1 MDLAEFIPNA
11 LQYGISGL
19 SAIVF
24 LLAYNMLQVQNK
36 REEPNPAMLK
46 TIKSFMMV
54 ALIFS
59 ILAASSS
66 FIEAY
71 FGSGDEAGALYKKSL
86 VLNATN
92 SLSFQVKDSQQRHK
106 FDNGSVSKS
115 VGSFDTDAITEQMSE
130 DEFNFRVLRLAVFN
144 SISAFGGQ
152 KDILEE
158 SLENLELRRFS
169 FTKGQINR
177 VLAELETLIGLR
189 YAWLDRTAID
199 QANNELTRPS
209 ASQVMRTAS
218 IALPEN
224 VWIFSDY
231 PLGNTPAIVV
241 NFETLEALKSEL
253 ELLKNLAPAE
263 SE

>member
-36 REEPNPAMLK
+36 KEEPNPAMLK

-59 ILAASSS
+59 ILSAGSS

-71 FGSGDEAGALYKKSL
+71 FGGDSEAGQLYKKSL

-92 SLSFQVKDSQQRHK
+92 ALTFQVKDLQQRHE
-106 FDNGSVSKS
+106 FDNGNVAKT
-115 VGSFDTDAITEQMSE
+115 GSSLDLNPMSE
-130 DEFNFRVLRLAVFN
+130 DEFNFRVLRLAAFN

-152 KDILEE
+152 RDILEE
-158 SLENLELRRFS
+158 SLENLALRRFD

-199 QANNELTRPS
+199 QASNELNRPT
-209 ASQVMRTAS
+209 ASQTMQTAS
-218 IALPEN
+218 VSLPEE
-224 VWIFSDY
+224 VWILSDY
-231 PLGNTPAIVV
+231 PSNNTPAVV
-241 NFETLEALKSEL
+241 INFETLESLKSEL
-253 ELLKNLAPAE
+253 ELLKNLTPE
-263 SE
+263 E